1 MKFYGRESE
10 LNLLEET
17 RRLSEQSAK
26 MTVIVGRRRIGKTSL
41 AIKAFEGKKSLY
53 FFISRKNEALLCR
66 EFIEEIELAFGKP
79 VLGEF
84 RNFSRLFEYLLVMA
98 QVEPFTLIIDEFQEF
113 YQVNP
118 SVYSEMQNLWDKY
131 KSISKINLVICGSV
145 YSLMKKIFENGK
157 EPLFGRANEKIHLKP
172 FNVETLKKIYTNQQ
186 TPFNPDDLLAFYT
199 ITGGVAKYVEI
210 FTDKNR
216 FSLAQMLTEILR
228 ENSLLLEEGK
238 NIIIEEFGKDYITYF
253 SILSL
258 IASSKTSRTEIESIL
273 GKNIGGYLERLE
285 NDYQIIKSL
294 RPIFS
299 KPGGRVQKYFIEDNF
314 LCFWFRFIY
323 KYRSAIELGNYTFVR
338 SMVERDFDQF
348 SGQFLEKYFREKLM
362 ITGQYS
368 QIGRYWNKR
377 NENEIDI
384 VALDD
389 WGKQALIAEV
399 KLNAHKINPD
409 QLKSKAAEI
418 APMLYAYELS
428 FRGFSLEDM

>member
-41 AIKAFEGKKSLY
+41 AIKAFEGKKFLY
-53 FFISRKNEALLCR
+53 FFISRKNEALICR
-66 EFIEEIELAFGKP
+66 EFIEEIELTFGKP

-84 RNFSRLFEYLLVMA
+84 RNFSRLFEYLLVVA
-98 QVEPFTLIIDEFQEF
+98 QDEPFTLIIDEFQEF

-131 KSISKINLVICGSV
+131 KSASRMNLVICGSV

-172 FNVETLKKIYTNQQ
+172 FNVDTLKKIYVDQQ
-186 TPFNPDDLLAFYT
+186 TKFKPGDLLAFYT

-216 FSLAQMLTEILR
+216 LSLKQLLDEIFR

-299 KPGGRVQKYFIEDNF
+299 KPGGRIQKYYIEDNF

-323 KYRSAIELGNYTFVR
+323 KYRSAIELGNYAYVR
-338 SMVERDFDQF
+338 SVVERDFDQF
-348 SGQFLEKYFREKLM
+348 SGQFLEKYFRDKL
-362 ITGQYS
+362 TLSGQYS

-377 NENEIDI
+377 SENEIDI
-384 VALDD
+384 VALDE
-389 WGKQALIAEV
+389 WGKRALIAEV
-399 KLNAHKINPD
+399 KRNAQKINPD
-409 QLKSKAAEI
+409 HLKSKAMEI
-418 APMLYAYELS
+418 APMLQDYDIS
-428 FRGFSLEDM
+428 FTGFSLENM